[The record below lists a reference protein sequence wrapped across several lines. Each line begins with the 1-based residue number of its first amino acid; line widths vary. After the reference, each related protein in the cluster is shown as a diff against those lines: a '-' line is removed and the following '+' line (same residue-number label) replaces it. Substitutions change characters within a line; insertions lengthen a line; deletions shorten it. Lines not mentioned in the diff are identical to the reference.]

1 MQGPEPASACRE
13 DLMWLATCLAC
24 VATVA
29 TAYGGCVVC
38 GDNSGSSMLLSL
50 AREGGAVRVSFFFLQ
65 IAPRRELGRC
75 DSGHEDRGM

>member
-1 MQGPEPASACRE
+1 MQGPEPAFACCE

-24 VATVA
+24 VA

-50 AREGGAVRVSFFFLQ
+50 VREGGAVLVSFFLQ

-75 DSGHEDRGM
+75 DSGHEDRGT